1 MIIKSKIPAY
11 LLFLFLLLSS
21 SKAFS
26 QNNIYQKPPVKK
38 PVTRILFLFDAS
50 RSMYGTW
57 QSDTKIEIAKKLLG
71 NLLDSLK
78 KVENLQL
85 ALRCY
90 GHTKDFPPQDCDDTR
105 LEVPFN
111 FNNADKIKHTLKY
124 INPRGTTPIAI
135 SLEKAAGDFPPCEDC
150 RNIIILITDGIE
162 ECKGDP
168 CAVSLALQKKGI
180 ILKPFVIGIGKNFED
195 QFNCVGTYFDAS
207 TEEKF
212 RTVLNIVISQAVN
225 STTCQINLLDVNGKP
240 TETNVNMTFYD
251 LVSGLPKYNFIHT
264 MNDRGVPDTLVL
276 DPLMSYRVQVHTIPP
291 VFIDT
296 LKLIPGTHVIKA
308 VDAPQGDLVVKISN
322 RPAQN
327 LTPVPVIVRQSGQWP
342 TLNIQNVNQ
351 KEKYI
356 VGKYN
361 LEVLTLPRTYIKNVK
376 IDQSTTTTV
385 ELPGSGTVAI
395 LLPASGYGSLYVR
408 KEKELEW
415 FYNLKGTGEQ
425 ETLMLQP
432 GEYKIVFRS
441 KYMARSMYTVE
452 RNFTV
457 KSGEYNKV
465 NLTIY

>member
-1 MIIKSKIPAY
+1 MIIKNKIFACSL
-11 LLFLFLLLSS
+11 LLFFFLSYS
-21 SKAFS
+21 QAFS
-26 QNNIYQKPPVKK
+26 QVNVYQKPPVKK

-111 FNNADKIKHTLKY
+111 FNNTDKIKHTLKY

-135 SLEKAAGDFPPCEDC
+135 SLEKAAGDFTPCEDC

-168 CAVSLALQKKGI
+168 CAVSLALQKKGV
-180 ILKPFVIGIGKNFED
+180 ILKPFIIGIGKNFED

-212 RTVLNIVISQAVN
+212 RNVLNIVISQAVN
-225 STTCQINLLDVNGKP
+225 STTCQINLLDINGKP

-276 DPLMSYRVQVHTIPP
+276 DPLMNYKVQVHTIPP

-327 LTPVPVIVRQSGQWP
+327 LTPVPVIIRKSREWP

-356 VGKYN
+356 VGKYD
-361 LEVLTLPRTYIKNVK
+361 LEVLTLPRTVIKDVK

-385 ELPGSGTVAI
+385 ELPGAGTVSI
-395 LLPASGYGSLYVR
+395 MLPASGYGSLYVHR
-408 KEKELEW
+408 EKELEW

-432 GEYKIVFRS
+432 GEYKVVFRS
-441 KYMARSMYTVE
+441 KYMARSMYTIE
-452 RNFTV
+452 KNFTV